1 MSSRTIRKCERKRP
15 ERNRD
20 QSRQGKRVGRFRLLA
35 KVAQLNA
42 SREMQNCEK
51 RIASRKIRNANE
63 SSGNVLHELVME
75 YNMGRIGSIRDVSK
89 AMAKKGM
96 KISASAVHRYM
107 KELKRKEVQEKESP
121 EEERKLPSLV
131 KGRVL
136 SRRLNETVM
145 CIEDEG
151 GVRQYTRSWISKD
164 GTKEHFRCNRC
175 FGLRRRTGEGPVPYI
190 HVVQGM
196 VVGNRFPQHQEQCRS
211 VSEQAAAVKEV
222 DRTCRKEVRLGQR
235 CPRSAHAEGLKKIL
249 DFYTDAERKGELAE
263 IMRTFPSWERIKRGY
278 YRQRLLGKQVNSSA
292 QPFTAQYCLEG
303 DLGDTGERKLPSLV
317 KGRAL
322 SRRLNETVMCIEDEG
337 GVRQYTRSWISK
349 DGTKEHFRR
358 WIAHVEKKFAWG
370 KDALAVPTP
379 RYVYFLVKK
388 NQWQRWF
395 GLSAL
400 GEMNDV
406 ARERELGL
414 KRILELHADGGR
426 EGERDEAVQTFPS
439 WETVSR
445 GYYRQRLPGNL
456 VSRSAEPFFTP
467 ERYSFVL
474 EGCVS
479 DSPERYANGV
489 LNDALRNRIPTLGAT
504 RKRWK
509 TSPEVMA
516 YMSPKVMAC
525 MFFFPIGILVFYGR
539 GRQ

>member
-1 MSSRTIRKCERKRP
+1 MMLVSTDAYYCS
-15 ERNRD
+15 
-20 QSRQGKRVGRFRLLA
+20 
-35 KVAQLNA
+35 A

-75 YNMGRIGSIRDVSK
+75 YSMGRIGSIRDVSK

-303 DLGDTGERKLPSLV
+303 DLGDTGESASWETENGDRGKPSRKRWSAHESSLKLPSLV

-349 DGTKEHFRR
+349 DGTKEHFRCDTFIV
-358 WIAHVEKKFAWG
+358 WIVVQHRNFLKK
-370 KDALAVPTP
+370 
-379 RYVYFLVKK
+379 R
-388 NQWQRWF
+388 
-395 GLSAL
+395 
-400 GEMNDV
+400 
-406 ARERELGL
+406 
-414 KRILELHADGGR
+414 
-426 EGERDEAVQTFPS
+426 
-439 WETVSR
+439 
-445 GYYRQRLPGNL
+445 RLQ
-456 VSRSAEPFFTP
+456 SKS
-467 ERYSFVL
+467 
-474 EGCVS
+474 
-479 DSPERYANGV
+479 
-489 LNDALRNRIPTLGAT
+489 
-504 RKRWK
+504 
-509 TSPEVMA
+509 
-516 YMSPKVMAC
+516 
-525 MFFFPIGILVFYGR
+525 
-539 GRQ
+539 